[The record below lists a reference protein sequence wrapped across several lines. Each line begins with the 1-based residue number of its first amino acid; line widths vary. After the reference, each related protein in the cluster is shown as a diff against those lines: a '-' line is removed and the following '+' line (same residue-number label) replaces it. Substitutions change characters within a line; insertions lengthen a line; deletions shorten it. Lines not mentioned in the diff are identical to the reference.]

1 MRNPFVVGREIKYK
15 EPFCNRGSEI
25 KKLMAR
31 AKSSESVCIISLRRY
46 GKSSLLNQVMG
57 KLREEGWVTLKIDLM
72 NVHSIEDFCFFI
84 GQEIRKFQSI
94 KNKIFSAIK
103 HIKPSITIGVDP
115 LTSLPSFGVGLNS
128 SVSKKEAILREI
140 LNTCLK
146 LPKLL
151 SKPVLLVF
159 DELQQVRKIAP
170 KGEIEAVMRAVFE
183 KRDYDCVPFYLGS
196 RRSILKFMF
205 QKESEPFFKSATVME
220 IKELPAKSYVEF
232 VQNEF
237 KKTLSL
243 TPSEAILHTT
253 WELFQGH
260 PYAVAKLANR
270 LWFRFLENPPKS
282 EEGQE
287 RLWLEVMTEIIEEE
301 GTFYEAINKDLPSY
315 VMVVFRKIAEEGVV
329 EKPYQEKF
337 LNKVGMTA
345 AKIQK
350 ALGMLKKNDKIER
363 DKKGIYILDP
373 LEKLWLFTS
382 RMNEEQ
388 IKTTLI
394 RMLKEKDNN
403 SRC

>member
-1 MRNPFVVGREIKYK
+1 MRNPFVVGREIKYG
-15 EPFCNRGSEI
+15 EPFCDRASEI
-25 KKLMAR
+25 KWLIDR
-31 AKSSESVCIISLRRY
+31 AKSSESVCLVSLRRY
-46 GKSSLLNQVMG
+46 GKTSLLNQVMG
-57 KLREEGWVTLKIDLM
+57 KLNEEGWVTLKIDLM

-183 KRDYDCVPFYLGS
+183 KRDYDFVPFYLGS

-205 QKESEPFFKSATVME
+205 QKESEPFFKSATVRE
-220 IKELPAKSYVEF
+220 IKELPRESYIEF

-237 KKTLSL
+237 KKSLSIVS
-243 TPSEAILHTT
+243 SEEILHTT
-253 WELFQGH
+253 WKLFQGH
-260 PYAVAKLANR
+260 PYAVAKVANR
-270 LWFRFLENPPKS
+270 LWFCYLENLPKNKK
-282 EEGQE
+282 EEE
-287 RLWLEVMTEIIEEE
+287 EIWLEIITEIIKEEA
-301 GTFYEAINKDLPSY
+301 TFYEAVNKNIFPY
-315 VMVVFRKIAEEGVV
+315 VMIVFRKIAEEGVV
-329 EKPYQEKF
+329 EKPYKEDF
-337 LNKVGMTA
+337 LKKIGMTA
-345 AKIQK
+345 ARVQK
-350 ALGMLKKNDKIER
+350 ALGTLKKEDKIEH
-363 DKKGIYILDP
+363 DKEGIHVLDP
-373 LEKLWLFTS
+373 LERLWLLTS
-382 RMNEEQ
+382 RMDEEQ
-388 IKTTLI
+388 IKTELSK
-394 RMLKEKDNN
+394 MLKEN
-403 SRC
+403 